1 MWLVPALRFPGFKNS
16 WDCTI
21 LEKLSKK
28 IGDGIHSTPSYD
40 DDGTFYFIN
49 GNNLNRGK
57 IVITSSTKRVS
68 EKEAYKNNA
77 ENLEADSILMSING
91 TIGNVALYNNEP
103 IMLGKSACYINSKDN
118 VDKKFLFYYLQYPKT
133 QSYFEA
139 ELTGTTI
146 KNLSLQS
153 IRKTKICIPTIEEQH
168 KISHFLQ
175 KIDERIATQNKII
188 ERLETLIKGIVDSIF
203 TANKFPKV
211 PFKEIYV
218 RAGEG
223 GTPTTSNP
231 EYYDNGTIP
240 FIKIDDLQNKY
251 IKTNKDCIT
260 ELGLQKSSAWIVPA
274 NSIIYSNGATI
285 GAISI
290 NLFPVCTKQGILGV
304 VPKADINV
312 EFLYY
317 FMTSTAFTKA
327 VERIVTE
334 GTMRTAYLKDINY
347 IPCPVP
353 CSVKQDEIAKLL
365 STLSEKL
372 ENEVIFQMK
381 LQKQKEFLLSHMF
394 I

>member
-1 MWLVPALRFPGFKNS
+1 MCDVPALRFPEFIKS
-16 WDCTI
+16 WECSI

-40 DDGTFYFIN
+40 DNGTFYFIN
-49 GNNLNRGK
+49 GNNLNGGK

-77 ENLEADSILMSING
+77 ENLEANSILMSING
-91 TIGNVALYNNEP
+91 TIGNVALYHNEP

-118 VDKKFLFYYLQYPKT
+118 IDKNYLFYYLQYPKT
-133 QSYFEA
+133 QLYFEA

-153 IRKTKICIPTIEEQH
+153 IRKTKIYIPTIEEQH
-168 KISHFLQ
+168 KISRFLQ
-175 KIDERIATQNKII
+175 KIDERISTQNKII
-188 ERLETLIKGIVDSIF
+188 EKLETLIKGIVDSIF
-203 TANKFPKV
+203 TANEFPKV

-223 GTPTTSNP
+223 GTPATSNP
-231 EYYDNGTIP
+231 EYYVNGTIP

-334 GTMRTAYLKDINY
+334 GTMRTAYLKDINH

-381 LQKQKEFLLSHMF
+381 LQKQKEFLLSQMF

>member
-1 MWLVPALRFPGFKNS
+1 MADNKDKKVLNVPALRFPGFKNS

-188 ERLETLIKGIVDSIF
+188 ERLETLIKGIVETVISSQKPNTLIKNCLECNSSTLQESQVAEIGTFPVYGATGISGYTETADINRESILIIKDGSGVG
-203 TANKFPKV
+203 TVKFV
-211 PFKEIYV
+211 T
-218 RAGEG
+218 GEYSYI
-223 GTPTTSNP
+223 GTLNSLT
-231 EYYDNGTIP
+231 EKDGYC
-240 FIKIDDLQNKY
+240 LKY
-251 IKTNKDCIT
+251 IYFSLQRFSFEPYKTGMAIPHIYFKDYGKAKIYCPSLSLQTLIAQKLSLIENKMEVEKRIILCYQ
-260 ELGLQKSSAWIVPA
+260 LQKS
-274 NSIIYSNGATI
+274 Y
-285 GAISI
+285 
-290 NLFPVCTKQGILGV
+290 
-304 VPKADINV
+304 
-312 EFLYY
+312 
-317 FMTSTAFTKA
+317 
-327 VERIVTE
+327 
-334 GTMRTAYLKDINY
+334 
-347 IPCPVP
+347 
-353 CSVKQDEIAKLL
+353 LL
-365 STLSEKL
+365 SR
-372 ENEVIFQMK
+372 
-381 LQKQKEFLLSHMF
+381 MF

>member
-1 MWLVPALRFPGFKNS
+1 MADNKDKKVLNVPALRFPGFKNS

-188 ERLETLIKGIVDSIF
+188 EDWKKLKSAIYQKIFESLVAPTLKLGQIVEIIKGQQVNGTDLLEQGDYYVMNGGTTPSGWLNTYNTECNTISIS
-203 TANKFPKV
+203 
-211 PFKEIYV
+211 
-218 RAGEG
+218 EG
-223 GTPTTSNP
+223 GNSCGYVQYNTSRYWSGGHCYSLRILNTHETIDLYLYHYLKWQEGNIMALRIGSGLPNIQKKDLLRFPVILPTIS
-231 EYYDNGTIP
+231 
-240 FIKIDDLQNKY
+240 LQKRIVSILNAIEEKV
-251 IKTNKDCIT
+251 TCENSIT
-260 ELGLQKSSAWIVPA
+260 EH
-274 NSIIYSNGATI
+274 
-285 GAISI
+285 
-290 NLFPVCTKQGILGV
+290 
-304 VPKADINV
+304 
-312 EFLYY
+312 
-317 FMTSTAFTKA
+317 FTKHK
-327 VERIVTE
+327 E
-334 GTMRTAYLKDINY
+334 YL
-347 IPCPVP
+347 
-353 CSVKQDEIAKLL
+353 L
-365 STLSEKL
+365 
-372 ENEVIFQMK
+372 NE
-381 LQKQKEFLLSHMF
+381 LF